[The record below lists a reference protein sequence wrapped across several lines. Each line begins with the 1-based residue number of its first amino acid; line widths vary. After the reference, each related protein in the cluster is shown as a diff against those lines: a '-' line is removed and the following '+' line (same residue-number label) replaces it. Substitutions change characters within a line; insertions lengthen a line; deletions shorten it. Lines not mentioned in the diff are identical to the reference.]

1 MNKLMMVAGMVALA
15 AALTGCATGGAA
27 DADKVAAW
35 QKERTP
41 VEVLKSKI
49 EVKAAGAV
57 VEALDVAP
65 YGIYKAIADKVD
77 KAAVVERYRRIYLG
91 YVADVKALEQQGK
104 SRDAARKEVLDQ
116 VKAQPN
122 GSETIAKLN
131 EYLKISKE
139 TDFEAIMAWIQK
151 ITEELQA
158 ASQKFAEQ
166 TPQAL
171 QQLVDIAKKEGGM
184 AVMKIPSQGKDD
196 LAVIGAQLK
205 DAGVGLALYVE
216 MVNADKE
223 AAKVQVD
230 YPVEG

>member
-104 SRDAARKEVLDQ
+104 SRDAAR
-116 VKAQPN
+116 N
-122 GSETIAKLN
+122 GAETIAKLN